1 MPSAAPPG
9 FASPPSAPP
18 ASASPSDTNHPDA
31 SKSHANSPFLPCS
44 TPNRQE
50 ITKLFATDTKS
61 NNSTIQR
68 ITTAQYQSHNKFIQS
83 INNILKQT
91 QTATRTTCG
100 GLREL
105 FYVFFLLRWGIQQRT
120 IANFI
125 HEFR

>member
-9 FASPPSAPP
+9 SASPPSAPP
-18 ASASPSDTNHPDA
+18 ASASPSDTNHPDV
-31 SKSHANSPFLPCS
+31 SKSHANSPFLSCS
-44 TPNRQE
+44 TPNRQK
-50 ITKLFATDTKS
+50 IINLFATDTKS
-61 NNSTIQR
+61 NKSTIQR
-68 ITTAQYQSHNKFIQS
+68 ITTARYQSHNKFIQS

-105 FYVFFLLRWGIQQRT
+105 FSVFFFLRWGIQERA

-125 HEFR
+125 SELR